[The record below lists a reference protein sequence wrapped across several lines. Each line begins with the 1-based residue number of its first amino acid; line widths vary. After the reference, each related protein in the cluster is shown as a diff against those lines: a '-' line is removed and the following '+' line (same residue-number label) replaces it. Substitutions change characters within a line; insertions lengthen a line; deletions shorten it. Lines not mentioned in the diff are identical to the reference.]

1 MKHIF
6 CVTSVCAIALVILFS
21 GCEKEM
27 GMLNPII
34 TEDEE
39 NVEVYIP
46 TVNTGDY
53 FLDGDGVRP
62 PEPEPE
68 LVEEDEDE
76 TPEE

>member
-21 GCEKEM
+21 G
-27 GMLNPII
+27 
-34 TEDEE
+34 EE

-53 FLDGDGVRP
+53 FLDGDGPRP
-62 PEPEPE
+62 PEPEPV

>member
-6 CVTSVCAIALVILFS
+6 SVTSVCAIALVILFS

-34 TEDEE
+34 TEDAE
-39 NVEVYIP
+39 NVEGYVR
-46 TVNTGDY
+46 TENTGDAL
-53 FLDGDGVRP
+53 LDGENP
-62 PEPEPE
+62 PEPERAPE
-68 LVEEDEDE
+68 PVEEDEDE

>member
-6 CVTSVCAIALVILFS
+6 CVTSVCAIALVILFA
-21 GCEKEM
+21 GCEKEI
-27 GMLNPII
+27 GMLNPVI

-39 NVEVYIP
+39 NVEGYVP
-46 TVNTGDY
+46 TVNTGDPI
-53 FLDGDGVRP
+53 LDHSVQP
-62 PEPEPE
+62 EPEPEPE